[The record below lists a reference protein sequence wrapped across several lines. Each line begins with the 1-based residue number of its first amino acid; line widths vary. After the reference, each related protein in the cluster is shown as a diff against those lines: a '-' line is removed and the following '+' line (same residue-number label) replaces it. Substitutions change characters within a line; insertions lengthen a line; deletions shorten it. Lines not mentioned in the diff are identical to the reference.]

1 MKTSLKINIP
11 ESKAYL
17 LIIGILSITLLY
29 FNLYIG
35 AAALLLLLYL
45 IYYNHKI
52 ISKRNLQWVEYIET
66 LSMDMDK
73 TAKQTLIDFP
83 LPLCILNNT
92 GNLTWYNGKFSKLVK
107 QNDMIEKPIDEVVPS
122 IMLDN
127 FTKSD
132 TTNMQTHTQ
141 IGNKIFDIK
150 YNIIENEN
158 HEKSFALYFFDVTEF
173 NELKTAYEMV
183 KPVIINLQVDS
194 FDEVL
199 DSASEDVRPIIEAE
213 VERTIKLWA
222 NKHSGAFRKI
232 TKDKYLAFMDEKA
245 LRDLEADK
253 FSILDEIRKI
263 DHGNSLPLTL
273 SIGAASMASD
283 LSSTYKNSIT
293 SLDLALGRGGD
304 QAVIRRDER
313 SIFYGGRSKAVEKKT
328 RVKARIIA
336 HALRDLINE
345 SESVIIMGH
354 HNPDLD
360 SIGSAIGMYGI
371 CKMLSKKAHIVL
383 DHPNSSID
391 VLYDRLKANDNF
403 KSVFMAKEEAL
414 RVMTPST
421 LLIVVDT
428 HRPSFTEHP
437 ALLDISERIVLIDH
451 HRRGVEFIDKA
462 VLVYHETYASSASE
476 MVTELIQYVKDRPY
490 IDTLIAESLLS
501 GITLDTKNFTFK
513 TGVRTFEA
521 AAFLRKFGADTIAVK
536 QLFQG
541 DLDSFLVKAEG
552 IKNAKILG
560 GSIAITSCPENLEN
574 PSLIAAQIA
583 DELLNIRGVKAS
595 FTVAKRS
602 DGLVFISARSL
613 SDVNVHMLMEKLGGG
628 GHIDTAGAQL
638 KDVST
643 EEAVEKVEEL
653 IMEFL
658 KEEE

>member
-35 AAALLLLLYL
+35 SAALLLLLYL

-263 DHGNSLPLTL
+263 DH
-273 SIGAASMASD
+273 
-283 LSSTYKNSIT
+283 
-293 SLDLALGRGGD
+293 
-304 QAVIRRDER
+304 
-313 SIFYGGRSKAVEKKT
+313 
-328 RVKARIIA
+328 
-336 HALRDLINE
+336 
-345 SESVIIMGH
+345 
-354 HNPDLD
+354 
-360 SIGSAIGMYGI
+360 
-371 CKMLSKKAHIVL
+371 
-383 DHPNSSID
+383 
-391 VLYDRLKANDNF
+391 
-403 KSVFMAKEEAL
+403 
-414 RVMTPST
+414 
-421 LLIVVDT
+421 
-428 HRPSFTEHP
+428 
-437 ALLDISERIVLIDH
+437 
-451 HRRGVEFIDKA
+451 
-462 VLVYHETYASSASE
+462 
-476 MVTELIQYVKDRPY
+476 
-490 IDTLIAESLLS
+490 
-501 GITLDTKNFTFK
+501 
-513 TGVRTFEA
+513 
-521 AAFLRKFGADTIAVK
+521 
-536 QLFQG
+536 
-541 DLDSFLVKAEG
+541 
-552 IKNAKILG
+552 
-560 GSIAITSCPENLEN
+560 
-574 PSLIAAQIA
+574 
-583 DELLNIRGVKAS
+583 
-595 FTVAKRS
+595 
-602 DGLVFISARSL
+602 
-613 SDVNVHMLMEKLGGG
+613 
-628 GHIDTAGAQL
+628 
-638 KDVST
+638 
-643 EEAVEKVEEL
+643 
-653 IMEFL
+653 
-658 KEEE
+658 